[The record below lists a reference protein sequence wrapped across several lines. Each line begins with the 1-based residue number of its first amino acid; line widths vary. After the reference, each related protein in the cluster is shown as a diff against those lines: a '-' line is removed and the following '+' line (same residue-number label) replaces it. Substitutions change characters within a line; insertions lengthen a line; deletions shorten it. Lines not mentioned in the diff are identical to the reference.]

1 MDIAP
6 TALSLFGIEPPKH
19 MDGKPIYD
27 RERFKN
33 DGPTQGGPNSDA
45 EDRDAA

>member
-27 RERFKN
+27 RERFEN
-33 DGPTQGGPNSDA
+33 DGPTRAGSDGG
-45 EDRDAA
+45 DRDAA